1 MADRT
6 FSDMRTTSAAL
17 SPPTVALL
25 YARVLAPPASV
36 TDNVRVQ
43 AINDTTGLYLGE
55 ASWPK
60 PAGKELPDADDKC
73 LVAIDNRNMPWIV
86 AWDIPNW
93 GH

>member
-1 MADRT
+1 VANRAFNDYRDST
-6 FSDMRTTSAAL
+6 AAL
-17 SPPTVALL
+17 VPPTVDLI
-25 YARVLAPPASV
+25 YARVLAGPASTADKV
-36 TDNVRVQ
+36 KVQ
-43 AINDTTGLYLGE
+43 AVHDTSGLYLGE

-60 PAGKELPDADDKC
+60 PAGKELPAADDKC